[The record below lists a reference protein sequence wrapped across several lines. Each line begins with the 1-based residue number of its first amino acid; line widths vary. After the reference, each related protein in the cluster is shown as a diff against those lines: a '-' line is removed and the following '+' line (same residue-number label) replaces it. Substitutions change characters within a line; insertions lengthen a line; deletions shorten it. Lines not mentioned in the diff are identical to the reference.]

1 MSEVDRIEMVADWA
15 AAARR
20 LGPPETVERWIADR
34 AERYGYAPEEAAR
47 LREIA
52 VRIGAVL

>member
-1 MSEVDRIEMVADWA
+1 VADWA

-20 LGPPETVERWIADR
+20 LGPPESVERWIVER
-34 AERYGYAPEEAAR
+34 AERYGYESKEAAR
-47 LREIA
+47 LRAIA